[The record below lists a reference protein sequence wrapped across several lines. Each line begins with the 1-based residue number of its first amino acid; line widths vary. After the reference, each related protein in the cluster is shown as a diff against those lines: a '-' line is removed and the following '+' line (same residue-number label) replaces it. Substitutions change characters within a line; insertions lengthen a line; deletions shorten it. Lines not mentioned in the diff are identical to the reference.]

1 MTLVEPDVI
10 FRRLAQVIGIGSIVY
25 NGVMV
30 VVAARIVGGPSDDG
44 DVVVGNFERWPFDD
58 LEMLGPGRWRRILSD
73 DRAAK
78 EQAAHYR
85 GGRPYH
91 EAFIHRTDLL

>member
-1 MTLVEPDVI
+1 MTLVEPDVV
-10 FRRLAQVIGIGSIVY
+10 FRRLAQVIGISSIVY

-30 VVAARIVGGPSDDG
+30 VVASRIVGGPSDDG
-44 DVVVGNFERWPFDD
+44 DIVVRNFERWTLGD
-58 LEMLGPGRWRRILSD
+58 LDMLGPWRWRRILSD

-78 EQAAHYR
+78 EQAAHYS

>member
-10 FRRLAQVIGIGSIVY
+10 FRRVAQVIGIGSIVY

-30 VVAARIVGGPSDDG
+30 VIASRIVGRPSDDG
-44 DVVVGNFERWPFDD
+44 DVVMGNFERWPFGD
-58 LEMLGPGRWRRILSD
+58 LEVLGPGRRRGILSG

-78 EQAAHYR
+78 EQAAHYS

-91 EAFIHRTDLL
+91 EAFIHRTELL